1 MELEEDYG
9 DITHKHTHLH
19 FQPEPYKKTIDTAL
33 KDWCMEILDEGEAE
47 EKCKELNQS
56 FFNDLLTGSTD
67 EIDMSK
73 IYMYLSQLPNLKGS
87 NKHNEIEI
95 EIEIENTEIVLK
107 IIHSPEDKKIN
118 IYREEIKYMLDL
130 DNQEL
135 FAIFYLKSEDYN
147 GLDTKIVKIK
157 LENDKFTLQKMG
169 SSGGITEYNY
179 SVVSNNLITNFKTE
193 LKKINLN
200 QLMLENEETMEG
212 INEQKE
218 KINKRK
224 ISKPDVITGKRR
236 LDNLEKWDEDILK
249 ELFGL
254 TTYLI
259 IGISF
264 GIYCIYNFFVLELK

>member
-33 KDWCMEILDEGEAE
+33 KDWCMEIFDEEGE

-73 IYMYLSQLPNLKGS
+73 IYMYLSQLPLLTGEYNG
-87 NKHNEIEI
+87 NTIN
-95 EIEIENTEIVLK
+95 IENTEIIYK
-107 IIHSPEDKKIN
+107 TSEN
-118 IYREEIKYMLDL
+118 IYREEIKYRLDL
-130 DNQEL
+130 AEQEL
-135 FAIFYLKSEDYN
+135 FAIFYLKKDDFTSDKRILKITLGSN
-147 GLDTKIVKIK
+147 GFLID
-157 LENDKFTLQKMG
+157 
-169 SSGGITEYNY
+169 SSVYEYN
-179 SVVSNNLITNFKTE
+179 SPSNNLITNLKTE
-193 LKKINLN
+193 LRKINLN
-200 QLMLENEETMEG
+200 QLMLENEETMED

>member
-33 KDWCMEILDEGEAE
+33 KDWCMEIFDEGEGE

-73 IYMYLSQLPNLKGS
+73 IYMYLSQLPLLIGEYNS
-87 NKHNEIEI
+87 NNIY
-95 EIEIENTEIVLK
+95 IENTEIVYK
-107 IIHSPEDKKIN
+107 TSNN
-118 IYREEIKYMLDL
+118 IYREEIKYILDL
-130 DNQEL
+130 SDQEL
-135 FAIFYLKSEDYN
+135 FAIFYLKSDDFISDKRI
-147 GLDTKIVKIK
+147 LKI
-157 LENDKFTLQKMG
+157 TLG
-169 SSGGITEYNY
+169 DDGFIIDSTTHPYDSP
-179 SVVSNNLITNFKTE
+179 SNNLITNFKTE
-193 LKKINLN
+193 LRKINLK
-200 QLMLENEETMEG
+200 QLISENEETMED
-212 INEQKE
+212 INNEKE

-236 LDNLEKWDEDILK
+236 LDNLEKWDTEILK
-249 ELFGL
+249 ELLGL
-254 TTYLI
+254 TIYLI

-264 GIYCIYNFFVLELK
+264 GIYCIYNFLVLELK

>member
-56 FFNDLLTGSTD
+56 FFNDLLTGSRD

-73 IYMYLSQLPNLKGS
+73 IYMYLSQLPNLKSS
-87 NKHNEIEI
+87 NTDNNIEI

-107 IIHSPEDKKIN
+107 IIHSPEQKIN

-135 FAIFYLKSEDYN
+135 FAIFYLKSKDFE
-147 GLDTKIVKIK
+147 GLETKIVKIK
-157 LENDKFTLQKMG
+157 LENDKFTLQKMD

-179 SVVSNNLITNFKTE
+179 DNVPSNNLITNFKTE

-200 QLMLENEETMEG
+200 QLMLENEETMED
-212 INEQKE
+212 IDEQKE

-236 LDNLEKWDEDILK
+236 LDNLEQWDQDILK